1 MNNIFFS
8 ADTHIGH
15 KNVLKYMP
23 SRPYVLEQDTKA
35 HDEWLIELWQKTIGK
50 QDRIYFAGDLTF
62 YGSEEARRL
71 LEKLPG
77 EKYISTGNHDESIKA
92 HTNYFRKAS
101 QIMDVTIKLSTCDC
115 IKEELMIVLC
125 HYPLLDWPGKHQGVI
140 MLHGHCHGS
149 MDEYNDLSTDLRFD
163 IGIDSVLAKRAG
175 RFIDIK
181 TLYEA
186 IMEKTNGLTPKE
198 YAKENY

>member
-15 KNVLKYMP
+15 KNVLKYIP

-101 QIMDVTIKLSTCDC
+101 QIMDVTIKLSACDC

-149 MDEYNDLSTDLRFD
+149 MDEYNALSTDLRFD

-175 RFIDIK
+175 GFIDIK

-186 IMEKTNGLTPKE
+186 IMEKTNGLTPQE

>member
-23 SRPYVLEQDTKA
+23 DRPYASEQDTKA
-35 HDEWLIELWQKTIGK
+35 HDEWLIDLWHRTIGK
-50 QDRIYFAGDLTF
+50 YDRLYFAGDLTF
-62 YGSEEARRL
+62 CKSDDARRL

-77 EKYISTGNHDESIKA
+77 EKYLAIGNHDKSVKN
-92 HTNYFRKAS
+92 HLNYFRKAS
-101 QIMDVTIKLSTCDC
+101 QIMEITLTPSVYDCLKEKLR
-115 IKEELMIVLC
+115 IVLC
-125 HYPLLDWPGKHQGVI
+125 HYPLLDWAGKHQGVI
-140 MLHGHCHGS
+140 MLHGHCHGI
-149 MDEYNDLSTDLRFD
+149 MDEYNTRSVDLRFD
-163 IGIDSVLAKRAG
+163 VGIDGALAKHIG
-175 RFIDIK
+175 GFIDIK

-186 IMEKTNGLTPKE
+186 IMDKTNGLLPQQ